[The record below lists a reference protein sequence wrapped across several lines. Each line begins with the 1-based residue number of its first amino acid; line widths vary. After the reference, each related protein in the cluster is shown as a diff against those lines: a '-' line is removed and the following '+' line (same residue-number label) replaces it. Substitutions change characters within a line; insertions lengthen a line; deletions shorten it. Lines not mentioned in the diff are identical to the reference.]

1 MMCQGFGSAIA
12 ARAATAL
19 AIALLLAFFL
29 GVLAGVFAPEIWE
42 VIKVAVHA
50 ATA

>member
-19 AIALLLAFFL
+19 AIALLLAFLL
-29 GVLAGVFAPEIWE
+29 GVIAGMFVPDIWQ
-42 VIKVAVHA
+42 VIKVAIHT